1 MNARSGPRRPTAQS
15 LTADTFLRS
24 DSSTPA
30 FLPGSASASTAD
42 PVCMRDS
49 GWATYDFQ

>member
-1 MNARSGPRRPTAQS
+1 MKARSGPRRPTAQS

-24 DSSTPA
+24 PSSTPA
-30 FLPGSASASTAD
+30 FRSGGASASTAV
-42 PVCMRDS
+42 PVCMRDR